1 MTDASMPDTRRRK
14 LGDIS
19 QSDSDAVVATRTT
32 RSDTRKVVAEKT
44 EALLSTVL
52 RTCGSLFNERRHVG
66 V

>member
-1 MTDASMPDTRRRK
+1 MTNSEC
-14 LGDIS
+14 IV
-19 QSDSDAVVATRTT
+19 AVVVDAAARVKNDDAATARTT